1 MFSVN
6 NLRMKLLSVFLVFI
20 GLGASAQTKFDYLSC
35 QKVLTE
41 KIQDIQLKIWNG
53 VIEGTLMPYHTVSLD
68 SVISKTEIRERCAGI
83 DSLEAERERF
93 RCGTGTG
100 LKSAQRTIDTAKSEG
115 WDDFEFGSW
124 LGEDSIA
131 SSHTWDSDSI
141 TSDDVWD
148 SDSWVNSPIDSAI
161 QAREDSAQEQEKRK
175 YNLKDDYVIR
185 FDFDSTRD
193 LTGLNFGFKNKV
205 DLLTASINY
214 QFSSVAVLSDL
225 FLSSGINFGSYP
237 VFWVSKNELSKV
249 LSPEELV
256 FLNALVLQ
264 RSSLGD
270 FTPSRIEFDRAQG
283 IEDWSYAMNHQR
295 FTKYRILELEQR
307 DLAVVSLYNSS
318 VFYEILN
325 AFTTKNSKW
334 SYDGV
339 LFKDSLLTNPWRNL
353 VSALYSEF
361 IWNDGSDFDI
371 NDLVTIGSGI
381 GYPIFGSGNSELRI
395 WPIKN
400 GDYIICTI
408 QKVVRVDVGPYKNIE
423 NEVEVPIYFSYSSIK
438 HLLQPHDRIVLESL
452 LKEITK

>member
-41 KIQDIQLKIWNG
+41 KIHDIQVKIWNG
-53 VIEGTLMPYHTVSLD
+53 VIEGTLTPYHTVSLD

-83 DSLEAERERF
+83 DSLEAERESF

-161 QAREDSAQEQEKRK
+161 QAREDSAQEQENQK

-214 QFSSVAVLSDL
+214 EFSSVGVLSDL
-225 FLSSGINFGSYP
+225 FLSSGINFGSSP

-270 FTPSRIEFDRAQG
+270 FTPSWIEFDRAQG

-339 LFKDSLLTNPWRNL
+339 LFKDSLLKKPWEYL
-353 VSALYSEF
+353 LSELYSEY
-361 IWNDGSDFDI
+361 GLEMLSDSSDSYNYVFKMFR
-371 NDLVTIGSGI
+371 GI
-381 GYPIFGSGNSELRI
+381 SYPIFTVDGAIQN
-395 WPIKN
+395 IKRN
-400 GDYIICTI
+400 GENDYLVSVAN
-408 QKVVRVDVGPYKNIE
+408 KVNRVKNFTNKEYDMWIE
-423 NEVEVPIYFSYSSIK
+423 IYFKYSSIK
-438 HLLQPHDRIVLESL
+438 HLIQPYDRYILEALLQ
-452 LKEITK
+452 EITK